1 MQVWREGGYSDD
13 MMLAAY
19 CVDNGLSIGLP
30 ASSLFPQLLP
40 PTTTWHQYWNY
51 LRRQLFVLDTYY
63 NEANRMANHTLM
75 LLHSYGS
82 AVFIIAV
89 TAVLLQLLLLAAMAA
104 AGGCC
109 MLSDRLGFGVQGS
122 GGVGGLVG
130 CSWGVWGLG
139 SMGEVGRVLVGA
151 AGWVCRGACGG
162 GSSGNSS
169 VWEVVQGAAAEVATP
184 GLYVFIGCVFVA
196 QISIWFMSRQCLRL
210 MQELAPP
217 GVWSSGRGPDRH
229 GLLQSAR
236 VSYSML
242 WAGWVLEN
250 AVLPACMFYSFASD
264 WITWGGIRY
273 EKEDGKV
280 VSVKHPGR

>member
-1 MQVWREGGYSDD
+1 
-13 MMLAAY
+13 MLAAY

-30 ASSLFPQLLP
+30 ASALFPQLLP

-63 NEANRMANHTLM
+63 NEANRVANHTLM

-109 MLSDRLGFGVQGS
+109 LLGDWLGFGVQGS
-122 GGVGGLVG
+122 GGAGGFVGGSWGVGGL
-130 CSWGVWGLG
+130 GL
-139 SMGEVGRVLVGA
+139 MGEVGRVLVGS
-151 AGWVCRGACGG
+151 AGWVCRGVCTSGG
-162 GSSGNSS
+162 GSSGSGGL
-169 VWEVVQGAAAEVATP
+169 WGVVRGAAAEVATP
-184 GLYVFIGCVFVA
+184 GLYVFIGCVGVA
-196 QISIWFMSRQCLRL
+196 QLSIWFMSRQCLRL

-217 GVWSSGRGPDRH
+217 GVWSEDRGPDRH
-229 GLLQSAR
+229 ALLQAAR

-264 WITWGGIRY
+264 WIMWGGIRY

-280 VSVKHPGR
+280 VSVIHPGLTA